1 MISIVGE
8 TRPYMKVVY
17 DVYAGK
23 RDVSELENL
32 ATKADELMASPQ
44 KKKGGLFS
52 FGEVTTPPHSG
63 TRVWFWRVILHLGAG
78 TRRGVADEL
87 LQLAVPRAVG
97 GGAGSAGGGEEV
109 SAQGGGERV
118 REVPRLHVVSRSSAL
133 QGQGVAVR
141 RGGVTCPPLVSH
153 KLNNTFVVL
162 GSAPHVSPLMCIIVD
177 PTLRGKATV

>member
-52 FGEVTTPPHSG
+52 FGEGRDEALQTSFYS
-63 TRVWFWRVILHLGAG
+63 WLYLGLWEEARG
-78 TRRGVADEL
+78 RREEARRCL
-87 LQLAVPRAVG
+87 LKA
-97 GGAGSAGGGEEV
+97 AGSEYGRSQDYMWYLAAV
-109 SAQGGGERV
+109 HCKV
-118 REVPRLHVVSRSSAL
+118 RGW
-133 QGQGVAVR
+133 Q
-141 RGGVTCPPLVSH
+141 
-153 KLNNTFVVL
+153 
-162 GSAPHVSPLMCIIVD
+162 
-177 PTLRGKATV
+177 